1 MLIGH
6 DNHMNLT
13 SEIRIVAADH
23 PTFDRHIAQFL
34 AELRAERRFFGPS
47 ASTNP
52 KPFPSLIAGLE
63 GRGGFRVAAIECDR
77 ILGLARVDG
86 AGELLIAVSE
96 NRRGIGIGTML
107 GRAATERAADLHY
120 GRIVLRSTRRSRAA
134 RRVGE
139 QLGCLVVEHAR
150 GRTDLF
156 IPVGRQAQSA

>member
-1 MLIGH
+1 MLVRH
-6 DNHMNLT
+6 DGRMT
-13 SEIRIVAADH
+13 FASEIRIVAADH
-23 PTFDRHIAQFL
+23 PTYERDIAQFL
-34 AELRAERRFFGPS
+34 AELRAERRFFGPTAS
-47 ASTNP
+47 ANP
-52 KPFPSLIAGLE
+52 KPFPSLIVGLE
-63 GRGGFRVAAIECDR
+63 GRGGFRTAAVECGR
-77 ILGLARVDG
+77 FVGLARVDG

-96 NRRGIGIGTML
+96 SRRGIGIGTML

-150 GRTDLF
+150 GRTDLL